1 MKRWLTEELDRKP
14 YKCDLDKLKKIFD
27 EIADAK
33 TKVERY
39 FEVHPK
45 AKKAIVTDEK
55 RKKRFRDSALSYL
68 ALENGDEIDIVPSR
82 DKTEFEIEEE
92 SKEMAKVLSYGE
104 ACEMIHNAAMDKDG
118 WLDDNLLI
126 KAHTKL
132 FEKDPERLNF
142 VRYRFRN
149 EKDPALLVGQ
159 GYFNPVEGDL
169 VAPRMN
175 MLFMDYNN
183 AWYEDHPIVKGAKFV
198 TEYVRIQP
206 HLDAN
211 KRTALMALNF
221 ILEKNGLPDVYIN
234 QSQAERFFEAL
245 KTGMLDRDVT
255 DLANL
260 IAENVQLRF
269 NTRIKEIREYRIKNF
284 QNELIKRTNM
294 L

>member
-27 EIADAK
+27 EIAEVK

-104 ACEMIHNAAMDKDG
+104 ACEMVHNAAMDKDG

-234 QSQAERFFEAL
+234 QAQAERFFEAL

-269 NTRIKEIREYRIKNF
+269 NTRIKEIREYRIRNF

>member
-68 ALENGDEIDIVPSR
+68 ALESGDEIDIVPSK

-149 EKDPALLVGQ
+149 EKDPVLLVGQ

-284 QNELIKRTNM
+284 KNELIKKTNM

>member
-68 ALENGDEIDIVPSR
+68 ALESGDEIDIVPSK

-149 EKDPALLVGQ
+149 EKDPVLLVGQ
-159 GYFNPVEGDL
+159 GYFNPVEGEL

-245 KTGMLDRDVT
+245 KNGMLNRDVT

-284 QNELIKRTNM
+284 QNELIKRINT

>member
-27 EIADAK
+27 EIAEAK

-92 SKEMAKVLSYGE
+92 SKEMAKVLYYGE
-104 ACEMIHNAAMDKDG
+104 ACEMVHNAAMDKDG

-234 QSQAERFFEAL
+234 QAQAERFFEAL

>member
-14 YKCDLDKLKKIFD
+14 YKCDLAKLEKIFG
-27 EIADAK
+27 EIADSK

-68 ALENGDEIDIVPSR
+68 ALESGDEIDIVPSK

-92 SKEMAKVLSYGE
+92 SKEMEKVLSYGE
-104 ACEMIHNAAMDKDG
+104 ACEMVHNAAMDKDC

-132 FEKDPERLNF
+132 FEKDPERLNY

-149 EKDPALLVGQ
+149 EKDPVLLVGQ
-159 GYFNPVEGDL
+159 GYFNPVEGEL

-175 MLFMDYNN
+175 MLFIDYNN
-183 AWYEDHPIVKGAKFV
+183 TWYEDHPIVKGAKFV

-221 ILEKNGLPDVYIN
+221 ILEKSELPDIYIN

-260 IAENVQLRF
+260 IAENVQLRY

-284 QNELIKRTNM
+284 QNELIKRTN
-294 L
+294 LL

>member
-68 ALENGDEIDIVPSR
+68 ALESGDEIDIVPSK

-104 ACEMIHNAAMDKDG
+104 ACEIIHNAAMDKDG

-149 EKDPALLVGQ
+149 EKDPVLLVGQ

-284 QNELIKRTNM
+284 QNELIKKTNM

>member
-1 MKRWLTEELDRKP
+1 MKRWLTEDLDRKP
-14 YKCDLDKLKKIFD
+14 YNCNLKKLEKIFG

-45 AKKAIVTDEK
+45 AKKSIVTAEK
-55 RKKRFRDSALSYL
+55 RKKRFRDCALSYL
-68 ALENGDEIDIVPSR
+68 ALESGDEIDIVPSK

-104 ACEMIHNAAMDKDG
+104 ACEMVHNAAMDKNG

-149 EKDPALLVGQ
+149 EKDPVLLVGQ
-159 GYFNPVEGDL
+159 GYFNPVEGEL

-183 AWYEDHPIVKGAKFV
+183 AWFKDHPIVKGAKFV

-221 ILEKNGLPDVYIN
+221 ILEKNGLPDIYIN

-294 L
+294 F

>member
-68 ALENGDEIDIVPSR
+68 ALESGDEIDIVPSK